1 MSAAALW
8 LDACLARLKEA
19 RVAVFGDFCIDAYW
33 HLDPD
38 TSELSVET
46 GLPVRRV
53 REQRYGLGGA
63 GNVAAN
69 LVDLGV
75 GSVRVV
81 GLIGGDLFSRL
92 MLELMTARGIAAG
105 GMLRRRDDWQTMVY
119 AKPCVGDTEESR
131 IDFGAFNEINA
142 AAIKGLG
149 AELDRA
155 AAECDAIILNQQ
167 VPAGVSTA
175 GMIRRINDV
184 VASHADCVF
193 LVDSRHRAGQY
204 RGALLK
210 LNAHEAARLCGET
223 RPIDGPVAGDDARRF
238 AEMLYARS
246 GEPVLIT
253 RGKSGIVVGDSN
265 GVHDVPAV
273 PVEGA
278 IDPVGAGDTA
288 IAALAA
294 VMASGGSALE
304 AARLAVLAAAVTVC
318 KLQTTGTATPGEIR
332 QVAHRSGVSG

>member
-1 MSAAALW
+1 MSAGTLR
-8 LDACLARLKEA
+8 LDACLERLKQA

-33 HLDPD
+33 HIADD
-38 TSELSVET
+38 DAELSVET

-75 GSVRVV
+75 GGVRAV
-81 GLIGGDLFSRL
+81 GLIGDDLFGRL
-92 MLELMTARGIAAG
+92 MLDLMSARGIAAG

-119 AKPCVGDTEESR
+119 AKPCVGDAEESR
-131 IDFGAFNEINA
+131 IDFGAFNEISI
-142 AAIKGLG
+142 AAIKALG

-155 AAECDAIILNQQ
+155 AAECDAVILNQQ

-223 RPIDGPVAGDDARRF
+223 RPIDEAVAGDDARRF

-246 GEPVLIT
+246 GEPVFIT
-253 RGKSGIVVGDSN
+253 RGESGIVVGDSS

-278 IDPVGAGDTA
+278 IDPVGAGDTT

-294 VMASGGSALE
+294 VMAFAGSALD
-304 AARLAVLAAAVTVC
+304 AARLAVLAAAVTVR
-318 KLQTTGTATPGEIR
+318 KLQTTGTATPEEIR
-332 QVAHRSGVSG
+332 QVARRSGVSG